1 MGHAI
6 QETIASRPRF
16 KPSSDQEVGRY
27 TIGANAGRAAAVEAF
42 SRRITPGGTWQHALL
57 EHLQITDQEIIG
69 WVVGYCAELQ
79 ALSRRNAK

>member
-1 MGHAI
+1 MGHEF
-6 QETIASRPRF
+6 QEIIASRPWF
-16 KPSSDQEVGRY
+16 KPSRNPEIKRY
-27 TIGANAGRAAAVEAF
+27 TIGADAGRAAAIKSF

-57 EHLQITDQEIIG
+57 EHLQITDQEITG